1 MSTENIIYTR
11 DNKQYAVKLFT
22 DEAKVAFACLV
33 ESKQEINSL
42 TRKITILQAAT
53 IALSQKIN
61 SQLDDEMLS
70 TLGDHMDSEIIEEPD
85 TLIDP

>member
-1 MSTENIIYTR
+1 MSTENIIYTL
-11 DNKQYAVKLFT
+11 DNKQYTVNKFT

-33 ESKQEINSL
+33 ESKQEINLL

-61 SQLDDEMLS
+61 EQLSDEMRS
-70 TLGDHMDSEIIEEPD
+70 TLGDHMDREVIEEPD
-85 TLIDP
+85 TLTSL

>member
-1 MSTENIIYTR
+1 MSTESIIYTR
-11 DNKQYAVKLFT
+11 DNKQYTVNKFT
-22 DEAKVAFACLV
+22 DEAKMAFACLV
-33 ESKQEINSL
+33 ESKQEIKSL

>member
-1 MSTENIIYTR
+1 M
-11 DNKQYAVKLFT
+11 
-22 DEAKVAFACLV
+22 AFACLV

>member
-1 MSTENIIYTR
+1 MSTESIIYTR
-11 DNKQYAVKLFT
+11 DNKQYTVNKFT
-22 DEAKVAFACLV
+22 DEAKTAFACLV

>member
-33 ESKQEINSL
+33 ESRQEISSL
-42 TRKITILQAAT
+42 TKKITILQAAT

-61 SQLDDEMLS
+61 EQLSDEMLS
-70 TLGDHMDSEIIEEPD
+70 TLGDH
-85 TLIDP
+85 IDLDPREAYEN